1 MSKQKVSVIAVHHN
15 PHLDEWAAIKVLR
28 EYGEDHFT
36 GVSKAKIVV
45 WGKTELSHLPPRV
58 TVYNETLLVGM
69 GGGAFDD
76 HVCSPRKECATT
88 LVVKHLGLDKDPAIR
103 AFANSV
109 FQADSQING
118 PAHALAEEIKRLNR
132 YWVGSLD
139 LEKMYAAIEP
149 FLTAHVG
156 YHKERI
162 DAKKR
167 FSFCY
172 KKHVNGFLV
181 VAASELDNCQ
191 FQHIARGGGADIIVQ
206 RNSHGLTQIF
216 GHESL
221 DMPGLWAKVRK
232 SEIVKSNLRF
242 ERFLNDVYLSRSG
255 TLPEVPHWHGE
266 GNNLLN
272 GSESFPDVLPS
283 NIPFDHLVRIV
294 EKHIAGLV
302 KENRQVSEAA

>member
-1 MSKQKVSVIAVHHN
+1 MSSQKVNTIAVHRN
-15 PHLDEWAAIKVLR
+15 PHLDEWAAIKALR
-28 EYGEDHFT
+28 EHGDVQFP
-36 GVSKAKIVV
+36 GVSKARIMI

-76 HVCSPRKECATT
+76 HVCLPRKECATT
-88 LVVKHLGLDKDPAIR
+88 LVVKYLGLDKDLAVK

-139 LEKMYAAIEP
+139 LEKMYLAIDP

-162 DAKKR
+162 EAKKR
-167 FSFCY
+167 FSICP
-172 KKHVNGFLV
+172 KNRVNGYLI

-191 FQHIARGGGADIIVQ
+191 FQHVARGGGADIIVQ

-216 GHESL
+216 SQESL
-221 DMPGLWAKVRK
+221 DMPSLRAKVRK
-232 SEIVKSNLRF
+232 AEIAKSKLRF
-242 ERFLNDVYLSRSG
+242 DRFLDDDYLSRPG
-255 TLPEVPHWHGE
+255 TLPEIPQWYGE
-266 GNNLLN
+266 GSNLLN
-272 GSESFPDVLPS
+272 GSESFTDVPPS
-283 NIPFDHLVRIV
+283 KIPLEQLVHIV
-294 EKHIAGLV
+294 EKHVAGLI
-302 KENRQVSEAA
+302 KEKSQVSEAA

>member
-1 MSKQKVSVIAVHHN
+1 MSKQKVSTIAVHRN
-15 PHLDEWAAIKVLR
+15 PHLDEWAAIKALR
-28 EYGEDHFT
+28 ENGEDQFV

-76 HVCSPRKECATT
+76 HACLPRRECATT
-88 LVVKHLGLDKDPAIR
+88 LVVKYLGLDKDPAIK

-132 YWVGSLD
+132 YWAGSLD
-139 LEKMYAAIEP
+139 LGKMYTAIEP

-156 YHKERI
+156 YHRERI
-162 DAKKR
+162 SAKER

-172 KKHVNGFLV
+172 KKHVNGFMI
-181 VAASELDNCQ
+181 VAAEQFDNCQ
-191 FQHIARGGGADIIVQ
+191 FQHVARGGKADIIIQ
-206 RNSHGLTQIF
+206 RNSRGLTQIF
-216 GHESL
+216 GHEGL
-221 DMPGLWAKVRK
+221 DMPGLWMKVRK
-232 SEIVKSNLRF
+232 SEIMKSDLQF
-242 ERFLNDVYLSRSG
+242 ERFLDDKYLVQPG
-255 TLPEVPHWHGE
+255 TLPEIPHWYGE

-272 GSESFPDVLPS
+272 GSESFTDVPPS
-283 NIPFDHLVRIV
+283 NIPFAQLVRIV
-294 EKHIAGLV
+294 EKHIAGLA
-302 KENRQVSEAA
+302 KAESRVSEAA